1 MLHAIQATLTMLFR
15 ILQYNLACRMSEIG
29 VLDRINRLQS
39 FVNSHLQGV
48 ERYRRVA
55 GRCMKSSC
63 ASS

>member
-1 MLHAIQATLTMLFR
+1 MLHAIQATLTMLLR
-15 ILQYNLACRMSEIG
+15 ILQYNQACRMSEIV
-29 VLDRINRLQS
+29 VLNRIKKLQS

-48 ERYRRVA
+48 ERQRRVA